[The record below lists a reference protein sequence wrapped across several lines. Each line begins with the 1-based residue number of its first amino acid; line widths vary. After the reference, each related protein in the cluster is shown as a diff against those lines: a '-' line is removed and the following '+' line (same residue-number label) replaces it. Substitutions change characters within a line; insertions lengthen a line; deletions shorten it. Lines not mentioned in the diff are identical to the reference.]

1 LISFSILVDVVYAW
15 LLWYVFTDKSVYKL
29 LKLTLNFIFNNSG
42 LSQACLFNGIESP
55 AWLSRTVLLF
65 MAITFFF
72 LVIGYKF
79 ISVMDKE
86 WIRVVKLILFIWGI
100 VLIIFSI
107 LSFILLSGGSSLDDK
122 KLISEL
128 SDITQQYY
136 NEECSSSVGQE
147 CLNSKY
153 DRNSLL
159 IAIFHLVNGILIF
172 IIFAMLINMDIPDH
186 FRPLSTS
193 RRLGAEICK
202 NKTDILWKKKR

>member
-1 LISFSILVDVVYAW
+1 
-15 LLWYVFTDKSVYKL
+15 
-29 LKLTLNFIFNNSG
+29 
-42 LSQACLFNGIESP
+42 
-55 AWLSRTVLLF
+55 
-65 MAITFFF
+65 MAITFFS

-79 ISVMDKE
+79 VSVMDKE

-128 SDITQQYY
+128 SDIAQQYY
-136 NEECSSSVGQE
+136 NVECSSTVGQE

-159 IAIFHLVNGILIF
+159 IAIFHLVNGVLIF
-172 IIFAMLINMDIPDH
+172 IIFAMLINTEIPDH
-186 FRPLSTS
+186 FRPVSTS
-193 RRLGAEICK
+193 RKLGAEISFI
-202 NKTDILWKKKR
+202 TVDKRYSNPIKRKRQFDDDLYNGQGNNNEQDNQNIG